1 MVAFGGAATS
11 LEGGFSIDRRALRG
25 VGATD
30 RQATVA
36 VLNLGAL
43 ELATLAPAAWIC
55 SLTLLDTPRVQEGV
69 TVPWAIGV
77 PAGLALALLAVWK
90 LSPRSLALKG
100 AVWRALGHALEAL
113 QLLLEQARRAPRYL
127 EGWVGM
133 SIYWACEIVSLWAA
147 LRMFGVHASVA
158 VVVVA
163 YATGHVLTP
172 RSLPLS
178 GVGLTEVLLPLA
190 LMWTGIALAA
200 TVLAVFSYRLA
211 LLALSIPPAIAAR
224 EHVQRLVTTRT
235 AARRVT
241 SG

>member
-1 MVAFGGAATS
+1 M
-11 LEGGFSIDRRALRG
+11 E
-25 VGATD
+25 
-30 RQATVA
+30 
-36 VLNLGAL
+36 
-43 ELATLAPAAWIC
+43 
-55 SLTLLDTPRVQEGV
+55 
-69 TVPWAIGV
+69 
-77 PAGLALALLAVWK
+77 
-90 LSPRSLALKG
+90 
-100 AVWRALGHALEAL
+100 RALGHALEAL
-113 QLLLEQARRAPRYL
+113 QLLLEQVRRAPRYL

-133 SIYWACEIVSLWAA
+133 GIYWACEIVSLWAA

-158 VVVVA
+158 VAVVA

-200 TVLAVFSYRLA
+200 AVPAVFSYRLA

-224 EHVQRLVTTRT
+224 EHVLRLVTTRA
-235 AARRVT
+235 AARRGA